1 MKNTLITICI
11 IVTFLFIYFL
21 QVNFFSWFTIAG
33 VQPNLF
39 VILIVFVALFA
50 RKNISIPFSILAGI
64 ILDALMGK
72 RIGISAILFGII
84 AILGIYFDKNFSKES
99 KLTIILMIVG
109 ATFLY
114 EAGRYLLL
122 MLPARTGL
130 EIAGFIKIL
139 AIEIGYHVLLNII
152 LYPIMKM
159 VGHYVEEESKGTRI
173 LTRYF

>member
-11 IVTFLFIYFL
+11 IVTFLLIYFL

-50 RKNISIPFSILAGI
+50 RKTISIPFSILVGI
-64 ILDALMGK
+64 VLDALMGK
-72 RIGISAILFGII
+72 RVGISAILFGLI

-99 KLTIILMIVG
+99 KLTIMLMMVG

-114 EAGRYLLL
+114 EVGRYLLI

-130 EIAGFIKIL
+130 EIAGFAKIL
-139 AIEIGYHVLLNII
+139 AIEICYNVLLTII
-152 LYPIMKM
+152 LYPVIKWA
-159 VGHYVEEESKGTRI
+159 GHYVEEESKGTRI